1 MASKK
6 TCYPF
11 ILDHKP
17 GFFLSGILYRLFKR
31 VLFNKD
37 MTGELRR
44 MNSEGTVLYVI
55 KYKGLLDY
63 LLYHYRFRMSRL
75 PYPKIA
81 FDLNMSLV
89 LPLSQLFRIFKF
101 YAAHFF
107 RHGCLPNPV
116 ENGFFEEAIKRGDT
130 ALLCLVD
137 PEGFSR
143 SFIHAQKDP
152 LQLVLETQAQMDRP
166 VFIVPQLIL
175 YKKTPEKENPGFS
188 DIFFGFKDK
197 LGVLRKIVLFFRH
210 NRRAFI
216 DFGEPLNLK
225 EYLKDQPSERP
236 LEKVTEEVRHM
247 LLDRIDRQKR
257 VILGPVM
264 KSRQLLKE
272 KVLKDT
278 GVVEVIQGSA
288 GKSGSA
294 QAKKK
299 AARYFDEISA
309 DYNITYIQFS
319 HVVLSWLWKK
329 MFHGIDLNHSEL
341 AMVREWAGKG
351 PLIYIPS
358 HKSHIDYL
366 ILNYVLYSHQLFV
379 PRTAAGKNL
388 SFWPVGPFFRK
399 TGAFFIRRSFKGA
412 KLYATV
418 FKRYVKA
425 LLEEGHP
432 LEFFIEG
439 GRTRSGKL
447 ILPKIGFLSI
457 LVEAFREEYCSDLIF
472 VPVSIVYDRVV
483 ESQAY
488 LKEVGGG
495 KKEKETFSQV
505 VAARRFLKKKYGKIY
520 IRFGEPISL
529 KEFYAREEE
538 IKVENEKRL
547 AFHLIRGINEVTLV
561 TPVGLAATAILTRH
575 RRGFYLSELAETVA
589 GVEEFLE
596 RHHISMAEP
605 LSDPQKAMDETI
617 TLLTKNSVVNMLEDV
632 DGSEAFYYVDDEK
645 KMELAFYKNS
655 IIHFFIRH
663 SFLALSLLTGSEN
676 VRKDS
681 DIVEDY
687 QFLKGLFRYEFI
699 FEEGTTV
706 SREIDGV
713 MEYFSDLLL
722 IERNNADQGY
732 VLTRGGFEELPHWA
746 AFIMPFLESYWIATR
761 YIIGEKEKKV
771 WKRNDELKSMTYMG
785 QRFQKL
791 DLIDHVEA
799 VSQANFKN
807 AMQFIKAGGF
817 PISEKQKEAD
827 PEGLEKL
834 AALSQRLYDLVRY
847 TRQPF

>member
-1 MASKK
+1 MTTKK
-6 TCYPF
+6 ACYPF

-17 GFFLSGILYRLFKR
+17 GFFLNGILYRLFKR

-81 FDLNMSLV
+81 FDINMSLV
-89 LPLSQLFRIFKF
+89 LPLSQLFRVFRF

-116 ENGFFEEAIKRGDT
+116 ENGFLEDAIKRGDT
-130 ALLCLVD
+130 ALLCLIN

-143 SFIHAQKDP
+143 IFFHAQKDP
-152 LQLVLETQAQMDRP
+152 LQLILETQGQMDRP

-175 YKKTPEKENPGFS
+175 YKKTPEKENPGFF

-197 LGVLRKIVLFFRH
+197 VGVLRKIVLFFRH
-210 NRRAFI
+210 NRKAFI

-225 EYLKDQPSERP
+225 EYLKEKPPEMS
-236 LEKVTEEVRHM
+236 LEDVTEEVRHM

-257 VILGPVM
+257 IILGPVM
-264 KSRQLLKE
+264 KSRQLIKE
-272 KVLKDT
+272 KVLKDS
-278 GVVEVIQGSA
+278 GVVEAMQGSA
-288 GKSGSA
+288 GKPGLA

-299 AARYFDEISA
+299 AARYFDEIAA
-309 DYNITYIQFS
+309 DYNVEYVQFS
-319 HVVLSWLWKK
+319 SVVLTWVWKK
-329 MFHGIDLNHSEL
+329 MFHGIDVNPSEL

-351 PLIYIPS
+351 TLIYIPS

-366 ILNYVLYSHQLFV
+366 ILNYILYNHQLFV
-379 PRTAAGKNL
+379 PRTVAGKNL

-412 KLYATV
+412 KLYAAV

-457 LVEAFREEYCSDLIF
+457 LVEAFREEYCSDLVF

-488 LKEVGGG
+488 LKEMGGG
-495 KKEKETFSQV
+495 EKAKETFRQV
-505 VAARRFLKKKYGKIY
+505 VAARHFLKKKYGKIY
-520 IRFGEPISL
+520 IRFGEPVSL
-529 KEFYAREEE
+529 KEFYAREREV
-538 IKVENEKRL
+538 KVKSEKRL
-547 AFHLIRGINEVTLV
+547 AFHLIRGINGVTLV

-575 RRGFYLSELAETVA
+575 RRGFYLSELAETVGMIA
-589 GVEEFLE
+589 EFLE
-596 RHHISMAEP
+596 RYRISMAEP

-617 TLLTKNSVVNMLEDV
+617 TLLTKNNVVNVLEDV
-632 DGSEAFYYVDDEK
+632 EGSETFYYVDEDK
-645 KMELAFYKNS
+645 KMELEFYKNS
-655 IIHFFIRH
+655 IIHFFVRH
-663 SFLALSLLTGSEN
+663 SFFALSLLTCSEN
-676 VRKDS
+676 VKKDS
-681 DIVEDY
+681 EIVEDY
-687 QFLKGLFRYEFI
+687 SFLTRLFRYEFI
-699 FEEGTTV
+699 YEEGTTV
-706 SREIDGV
+706 SQEIEGV
-713 MEYFSDLLL
+713 MAYFLERLL

-732 VLTRGGFEELPHWA
+732 VLTRAGFEELPYWA
-746 AFIMPFLESYWIATR
+746 AFIMPFLESYWIASR
-761 YIIGEKEKKV
+761 YIIGDKEKKV
-771 WKRNDELKSMTYMG
+771 WQRNDELKSMSYMG

-791 DLIDHVEA
+791 GLINHVEA

-807 AMQFIKAGGF
+807 AMQLIKEDGL
-817 PISEKQKEAD
+817 PISEKQKDAS

-834 AALSQRLYDLVRY
+834 AALSQRLYDLIRY
-847 TRQPF
+847 TR